1 MIVYTKATG
10 LIPQAASL
18 EAPIKMIIENESNIQ
33 AKKNLILD
41 QLYNVERSNRFGET
55 LITETEFNLFKA
67 AEEGAAAEQDNIRK
81 LTSKFVEHIQF
92 MKEFNISAEMME
104 DAGYGIAT
112 SAKRRIENFTRSY
125 YRTMNN
131 VAAYALIRATEP
143 TFNYLGAELD
153 LTTPDGLPVFN
164 KKHTWGVSG
173 IATGS
178 FSNRFGGK
186 IFQRNPAD
194 TETDSYDMSL
204 LEERIN
210 YLAAHIRK
218 APDENGEAMGYEAD
232 TIIIPAN
239 QPKAESMIKRL
250 CYSEHQVNT
259 SNNDINL
266 NYGRWRVIVLP
277 QWLAGAPSFI
287 MMSSE
292 ANKNLGGNMFFN
304 RIPLTVSNW
313 IDPHT
318 GNYVWNGRCRFGV
331 GFGTY
336 KHMLYAVDMPD
347 ADEDYIYMD

>member
-33 AKKNLILD
+33 ARKNYVLD
-41 QLYNVERSNRFGET
+41 RLFNVEKSNRFGET
-55 LITETEFNLFKA
+55 LVTETEFNLFKP

-81 LTSKFVEHIQF
+81 LTSKFVEHIQY

-112 SAKRRIENFTRSY
+112 SAKRRIENFTRAY

-131 VAAYALIRATEP
+131 IAAYAITRAYQP
-143 TFNYLGAELD
+143 TFTYNGAELD
-153 LTTPDGLPVFN
+153 LTSPDGLSVFN
-164 KKHTWGVSG
+164 NKHRWGTTGTSSG
-173 IATGS
+173 I
-178 FSNRFGGK
+178 FSNKFSGN
-186 IFQRNPAD
+186 IFQTGIESNRILD
-194 TETDSYDMSL
+194 IDL

-232 TIIIPAN
+232 TIILPAN
-239 QPKAESMIKRL
+239 QPKAEALIKRI
-250 CYSEHQVNT
+250 CYSEGKVNT
-259 SNNDINL
+259 NLNDVNL
-266 NYGRWRVIVLP
+266 NYGRWNIIVLP
-277 QWLAGAPSFI
+277 QWIANNPAFI

-304 RIPLTVSNW
+304 RVPLTVTNW

-318 GNYVWNGRCRFGV
+318 DNYVWHGICRFGV

-336 KHMLYAVDMPD
+336 KHMLYAEDMYEES
-347 ADEDYIYMD
+347 EDYTYMD